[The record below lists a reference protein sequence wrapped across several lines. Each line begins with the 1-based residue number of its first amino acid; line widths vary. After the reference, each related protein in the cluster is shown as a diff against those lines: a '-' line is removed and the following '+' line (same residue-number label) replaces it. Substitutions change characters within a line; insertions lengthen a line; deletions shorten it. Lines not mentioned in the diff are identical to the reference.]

1 MTVAKPKPQQLLQP
15 VTTAADSALNQSQFL
30 AISCNLRLALAL
42 ALILVG
48 WKTGTN
54 LLGKCS
60 NRNHVI
66 TFDSHLKT
74 ALLTYL
80 LHEPLHELLGHI
92 SDTKVLF
99 PKSGGTVLVGKWN
112 MKIWYQTSHCHHKMI
127 RKLTFQALALRHLLW
142 LLL

>member
-1 MTVAKPKPQQLLQP
+1 M
-15 VTTAADSALNQSQFL
+15 
-30 AISCNLRLALAL
+30 
-42 ALILVG
+42 
-48 WKTGTN
+48 N

-60 NRNHVI
+60 NKNCNHVN

-99 PKSGGTVLVGKWN
+99 PKSGGAALVGK
-112 MKIWYQTSHCHHKMI
+112 
-127 RKLTFQALALRHLLW
+127 
-142 LLL
+142 